1 MEARAKARFVRVSPR
16 KARRVID
23 LIRNR
28 PAREA
33 RRILDFSSL
42 GASVPVRKVLD
53 SAIANAEQNPGVVAD
68 NLFVALVG
76 MIAVDWAGLDVAAP
90 FTFSA
95 LAVLA
100 AVMIYR
106 LARAR
111 GEASTREAGWK
122 DRYINHVAFSY
133 IALWE
138 GFVILPALNLP
149 LPQVSVPVV
158 AIGVLGIGHTL
169 IGRYKARVAPSW

>member
-1 MEARAKARFVRVSPR
+1 MVRSVLVAIHIAAGLGGLAAGLATLAPPAPSDE
-16 KARRVID
+16 RRWVRQIY
-23 LIRNR
+23 L
-28 PAREA
+28 AC
-33 RRILDFSSL
+33 ILT
-42 GASVPVRKVLD
+42 
-53 SAIANAEQNPGVVAD
+53 
-68 NLFVALVG
+68 LFVSLVG
-76 MIAVDWAGLDVAAP
+76 MIAVDWAGLDVAAR

-122 DRYINHVAFSY
+122 ERYINHVAFSY